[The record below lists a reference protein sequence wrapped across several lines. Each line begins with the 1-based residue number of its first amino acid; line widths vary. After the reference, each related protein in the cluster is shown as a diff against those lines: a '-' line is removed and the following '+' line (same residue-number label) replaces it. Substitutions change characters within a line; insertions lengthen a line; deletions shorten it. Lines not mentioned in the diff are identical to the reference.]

1 MLTITTE
8 RNSGTLNVRLNGRLD
23 SATSE
28 QFEKEVNEHLDDV
41 TELIIDCADLEYIS
55 SAGLRV
61 FLTAC
66 KEVSERGYHEVRNC
80 NENVQ
85 GVFRITKLT
94 SLLNVVQ

>member
-1 MLTITTE
+1 MLEITTE
-8 RNSGTLNVRLNGRLD
+8 KNNGALNVALNGRLD
-23 SATSE
+23 SATAD
-28 QFEKEVNEHLDDV
+28 QFEKEVNEHLDGV
-41 TELIIDCADLEYIS
+41 TDLIIDCANLEYIS

-66 KEVSERGYHEVRNC
+66 KDVSERGYHEIRNC

-94 SLLNVVQ
+94 NLLNVVQ